1 MREIARR
8 LNVSHSTGSREIKRG
23 MVTHIDSERRE
34 FRTYSADFASE
45 RHAEN
50 MTAKG
55 PNLKIGCDHAL
66 VAKFKELIIDR
77 KYSTPPHVNASFKMA
92 LTCESVREH
101 SITTFTSM
109 GFRSCRSRWYRVLT
123 NLAGKVSANA
133 WYTKNFAG

>member
-1 MREIARR
+1 MPNNTTEKPASPRRRRAFRHLTDSDRQLIETWYKKRVSLREIARR
-8 LNVSHSTGSREIKRG
+8 LNVSHSTGFREIKRG

-66 VAKFKELIIDR
+66 VAKFKELIHARD
-77 KYSTPPHVNASFKMA
+77 
-92 LTCESVREH
+92 LTEAVLRRGRH
-101 SITTFTSM
+101 S
-109 GFRSCRSRWYRVLT
+109 
-123 NLAGKVSANA
+123 APD
-133 WYTKNFAG
+133 

>member
-8 LNVSHSTGSREIKRG
+8 LNVSHSTDSREIKRG

-66 VAKFKELIIDR
+66 VAKFKEL
-77 KYSTPPHVNASFKMA
+77 TPARD
-92 LTCESVREH
+92 LTEAVLRRGRH
-101 SITTFTSM
+101 S
-109 GFRSCRSRWYRVLT
+109 
-123 NLAGKVSANA
+123 APD
-133 WYTKNFAG
+133 